1 MKGMKKILLLFA
13 MLFVIMAKAQFV
25 VLTPAAGGNK
35 KASVSERI
43 GITDVKINYDR
54 PGVKGR
60 EGKIWGS
67 VVHYGFADLDYGTS
81 KAAPWRAGANE
92 NTTIEFSTA
101 VAIEGKPLAAG
112 KYGFFIAMGEERATL
127 IFSKYSTA
135 WGSFYYNDKDDALRV
150 EVPIKKMNESIEW
163 LKYEFED
170 EADSSAVIALKWEKI
185 KIPFSVSVDLQKTQI
200 AEYRRAFNNGDFH
213 RYWQNMQSAANYCL
227 VNNINLEEALT
238 WADRSVNTYFGE
250 ANFLTLS
257 TYAGLMEKFG
267 RKKEAD
273 SLMKKALTR
282 GTLLQLHSYGRTL
295 LRMKKY
301 KEAFDI
307 YKMNYDK
314 TPGDVYTNLGM
325 VRGYAGLGN
334 KTEALKYADKAIL
347 LVTDQNSKAYIE
359 KIKQLIND
367 GKDITNY

>member
-1 MKGMKKILLLFA
+1 MKRPFLFFILLFA
-13 MLFVIMAKAQFV
+13 TVANAQYVF
-25 VLTPAAGGNK
+25 LTPAAGGNK

-60 EGKIWGS
+60 EGKIWGN

-92 NTTIEFSTA
+92 NTTVEFSTD
-101 VAIEGKPLAAG
+101 VSVEGKSLPAG
-112 KYGFFIAMGEERATL
+112 KYGFFIAMGEEKATL
-127 IFSKYSTA
+127 IFSKYNSA
-135 WGSFYYNDKDDALRV
+135 WGSFYYNEKDDALRV
-150 EVPIKKMNESIEW
+150 DVPVKKINESVEW

-170 EADSSAVIALKWEKI
+170 EGDNSAVIALKWEKI
-185 KIPFSVSVDLQKTQI
+185 KIPFTVSVDLQKTQI
-200 AEYRRAFNNGDFH
+200 AEYRRAFNNGEFH

-227 VNNINLEEALT
+227 INNVNLEEALT

-257 TYAGLMEKFG
+257 TYAGLLEKSG
-267 RKKEAD
+267 RKHEAD
-273 SLMKKALTR
+273 SLMKKALTM
-282 GTLLQLHSYGRTL
+282 GTILQLHSYGRTL
-295 LRMKKY
+295 MRLKKY
-301 KEAFDI
+301 NEAFDI
-307 YKMNYDK
+307 YKMNYVK
-314 TPGDVYTNLGM
+314 NPGDVYTNLGM

-334 KTEALKYADKAIL
+334 KTEALKFAEKAML
-347 LVTDQNSKAYIE
+347 LVVDQNSKSYIE
-359 KIKQLIND
+359 KLKQLVKE

>member
-1 MKGMKKILLLFA
+1 MKRTFLFFIILFA
-13 MLFVIMAKAQFV
+13 TVANAQYVFF
-25 VLTPAAGGNK
+25 TPAAGGNK

-60 EGKIWGS
+60 EGKIWGN

-92 NTTIEFSTA
+92 NTTIEFSTD
-101 VAIEGKPLAAG
+101 VSIEGRPLPAG
-112 KYGFFIAMGEERATL
+112 KYGFFIAMGEEKATL
-127 IFSKYSTA
+127 IFSKYNNA
-135 WGSFYYNDKDDALRV
+135 WGSFYYNEKDDALRV
-150 EVPIKKMNESIEW
+150 DVPVKKLNESIEW

-170 EADSSAVIALKWEKI
+170 EGDNSAVIALKWERI
-185 KIPFSVSVDLQKTQI
+185 KIPFTVSVDLQKTQI
-200 AEYRRAFNNGDFH
+200 AEYRRAFNNGEFH

-257 TYAGLMEKFG
+257 TYAGLLEKSG
-267 RKKEAD
+267 RKHEAD
-273 SLMKKALTR
+273 SLMKKALTM
-282 GTLLQLHSYGRTL
+282 GTILQLHSYGRTL
-295 LRMKKY
+295 MRLKKY

-314 TPGDVYTNLGM
+314 NPGDVYTNLGM

-334 KTEALKYADKAIL
+334 KTEALKFADKAML
-347 LVTDQNSKAYIE
+347 LVVDQNSKSYIE
-359 KIKQLIND
+359 KMKQLVKE